1 MNQSRITRAMTR
13 DGSARMIFAQTTSIV
28 QRAHE
33 IHQTSK
39 TVTAAL
45 GRSLTATAMM
55 GCLLKDPGNTLS
67 LQIKGDGPMGRLVC
81 ISDYLGNVRG
91 WVENPDAELPPNAL
105 GKLDVGGVVGAGTL
119 TVVRDLGMEE
129 PYIGVSDLVSGE
141 IAEDIT
147 EYFAVSEQTPTVCAL
162 GVRCN
167 VDFSC
172 KAAGGF
178 LLQLLPGADEGII
191 SVLEQNLAGLD
202 SVSHLIEQGESAQQI
217 IDRVLNGI
225 EYDLFDEIDIDYV
238 CPCSRESYIRGLM
251 SLGADELQSLLDE
264 GEPVEVRC
272 WYCGARHEFSLEE
285 LGDMIRALR
294 EKSAGEEQA

>member
-45 GRSLTATAMM
+45 GRALTATAMM
-55 GCLLKDPGNTLS
+55 GCLLKDQGNTLS

-91 WVENPDAELPPNAL
+91 WVENPDAELPPNAM

-178 LLQLLPGADEGII
+178 LLQLFPGADEGII

-202 SVSHLIEQGESAQQI
+202 SVSRLIEQGESAQQI
-217 IDRVLNGI
+217 IDRVLSGI

-272 WYCGARHEFSLEE
+272 RYCGARHEFSLEE